1 MIPRPQTDEYGP
13 YYDRYIQRVPAGSDV
28 LAFLNSQPDE
38 LRRLLES
45 VSEEQAD
52 ARPGPNEWSIK
63 EVIGHLCDVER
74 IFAYRA
80 LCCARGDTTPQP
92 GFEQDDYVRATD
104 FNGRPL
110 ADLVDEFAFQR
121 RANLLCF
128 KPLTEAE
135 LVRRGTASDNP
146 VSTRALLFILAG
158 HVVHHIESLKTT
170 YRVEG

>member
-28 LAFLNSQPDE
+28 LAFLSSQPDE

-45 VSEEQAD
+45 VSEEQA
-52 ARPGPNEWSIK
+52 AGRPGPGEWSIK
-63 EVIGHLCDVER
+63 EVIGHLCDTER

-80 LCCARGDTTPQP
+80 LCCARGDATPQP
-92 GFEQDDYVRATD
+92 GFDQDNYVQATD
-104 FNGRPL
+104 FNARGL
-110 ADLVDEFAFQR
+110 ADLVDEFTLQR

-146 VSTRALLFILAG
+146 VSARALLFILAG
-158 HVVHHIESLKTT
+158 HVVHHIESLQTT
-170 YRVEG
+170 YRVGG